1 MAQDDSL
8 SLGVEGTSPYNET
21 LALLGKRFSTRN
33 FVQGGE
39 GAITGDEKSAILK
52 AALRAPTA
60 GNMLAYSIIDI
71 TDQHILERLAVL
83 CDNQPFIAT
92 APLALIFVA
101 DYQKWTD
108 LFDATD
114 CERHIK
120 EGKTKNPHAH
130 TAPGQGALMLAIN
143 DALIAAQNAVIAAES
158 LGIGSC
164 YIGDIME
171 QGPALA
177 ELLNLPTYTFPA
189 ALVVFGRAKKQVAPT
204 SHFIEGAVMSNGYE
218 RCSGQQLE
226 ERVRAITQWAPAS
239 RMSPEF
245 PTYPEALFVRKH
257 GSDFMAEMDASVQWW
272 IDRWLSGLPTTEQ
285 R

>member
-1 MAQDDSL
+1 MTQDDSL
-8 SLGVEGTSPYNET
+8 TLGVEGTSPYNET
-21 LALLGKRFSTRN
+21 LALLGKRFSTRA
-33 FVQGGE
+33 FAQGSE
-39 GAITGDEKSAILK
+39 GAVTGDEKSAILK

-71 TDQHILERLAVL
+71 TDEHILERLSVL

-92 APLALIFVA
+92 APLALVFVA

-108 LFDATD
+108 LFETTD

-120 EGKTKNPHAH
+120 EGKTKNPNAH

-143 DALIAAQNAVIAAES
+143 DALIAAQNAVVAAES

-177 ELLNLPTYTFPA
+177 DLLNLPPFTFPA
-189 ALVVFGRAKKQVAPT
+189 AFVVFGRAKKLLSPT
-204 SHFIEGAVMSNGYE
+204 SHFIEGAVMSNTYE
-218 RCSGQQLE
+218 RCSAELLE
-226 ERVRAITQWAPAS
+226 QRVREITEWAPAS
-239 RMSPEF
+239 RLSPEY

-285 R
+285 S